1 MPEKAETNFFLKS
14 VFETKIN
21 KSDKNLEE
29 LEFTDPHFFC
39 CCDQNFFVVAEIILG
54 LMKSESKFSHV
65 GLESLFSTARKKEER
80 KAAA

>member
-39 CCDQNFFVVAEIILG
+39 CDQNFFVVAEIILV
-54 LMKSESKFSHV
+54 LMVTESKFSHV
-65 GLESLFSTARKKEER
+65 GEESLFSTARKKEER
-80 KAAA
+80 QGAA